1 MTEAFARDRTS
12 GSGGVGRGFL
22 DALERWAAVDRS
34 ADAPTMRGALL
45 AWLRAAQAAQ
55 PSMALVHQFAAR
67 ALAVAD
73 AAVQRG
79 DRAAD
84 LRAHLAAS
92 CAAERRDLEQAVA
105 DAANIAAQLLTTS
118 EPDGPTIA
126 TLSAS
131 DGVLAALQAL
141 AKAGRR
147 PRVLVA
153 ESRPQLEGRGTARA
167 LAAAGMETWVVADAA
182 LPLLI
187 SQAGA
192 VWLGADAVTEQGV
205 INKIGS
211 YTAALAAREHG
222 VPVWSIAVRRKLVP
236 GGTAALG
243 IVEMP
248 AEEIWADPPKGV
260 RPRNVYFE
268 TVPATL
274 LRGVVV
280 EDGVLGATECAVA
293 ARDRE
298 LPPEL
303 SAAIQA

>member
-1 MTEAFARDRTS
+1 VRVSDAFARERSRGSS
-12 GSGGVGRGFL
+12 GVARGFL
-22 DALERWAAVDRS
+22 DALERWVATDRS
-34 ADAPTMRGALL
+34 ADARALRSSLL
-45 AWLRAAQAAQ
+45 AWLREAQAAQ

-73 AAVQRG
+73 TAVERG

-92 CAAERRDLEQAVA
+92 SAAERRDLEQAVA
-105 DAANIAAQLLTTS
+105 DAAGVAVQLITAS
-118 EPDGPTIA
+118 DAWIA

-131 DGVLAALQAL
+131 EAVTAALLAL
-141 AKAGRR
+141 AKAGRK
-147 PRVLVA
+147 PRVIVA
-153 ESRPQLEGRGTARA
+153 ESRPRLEGRDTARA
-167 LAAAGMETWVVADAA
+167 LAAAGLETWLVADAA

-187 SQAGA
+187 SQASA

-205 INKIGS
+205 INKVGS

-222 VPVWSIAVRRKLVP
+222 VPVWAIAVRRKLLP

-248 AEEIWADPPKGV
+248 PAELWEDAPRGV

-268 TVPATL
+268 MVPAPL

-280 EDGVLGATECAVA
+280 EDGVLGASECAVA

-298 LPPEL
+298 LPAEL
-303 SAAIQA
+303 AAAPRS

>member
-1 MTEAFARDRTS
+1 MSEAFARDRRS
-12 GSGGVGRGFL
+12 GSGGVGRGL
-22 DALERWAAVDRS
+22 LEALERWAAVDRS
-34 ADAPTMRGALL
+34 SDAPALRAALL
-45 AWLRAAQAAQ
+45 AWLRTAQASQ

-73 AAVQRG
+73 TAVQRG

-105 DAANIAAQLLTTS
+105 DAASVAAQLISTS
-118 EPDGPTIA
+118 EPWIA
-126 TLSAS
+126 TLSSS
-131 DGVLAALQAL
+131 DGVLASLLAF
-141 AKAGRR
+141 AKAGHR

-153 ESRPQLEGRGTARA
+153 ESRPRLEGRDTARA
-167 LAAAGMETWVVADAA
+167 LAAAGIETWIVADAA

-187 SQAGA
+187 SQASA
-192 VWLGADAVTEQGV
+192 LWLGADAVTEQGV

-222 VPVWSIAVRRKLVP
+222 VPVWAIAVRRKLLP

-248 AEEIWADPPKGV
+248 PAEIWENAPEGV

-268 TVPATL
+268 MVPAAL

-293 ARDRE
+293 ARDRALPEE
-298 LPPEL
+298 L
-303 SAAIQA
+303 AAAFRA

>member
-1 MTEAFARDRTS
+1 
-12 GSGGVGRGFL
+12 
-22 DALERWAAVDRS
+22 
-34 ADAPTMRGALL
+34 
-45 AWLRAAQAAQ
+45 
-55 PSMALVHQFAAR
+55 MALVHQFAAR
-67 ALAVAD
+67 ALAIAD
-73 AAVQRG
+73 TSAARG

-92 CAAERRDLEQAVA
+92 CAAERDDLEKAVA
-105 DAANIAAQLLTTS
+105 GAADIAAQLVS
-118 EPDGPTIA
+118 AKEPWIA

-131 DGVLAALQAL
+131 DGVLAALRAL
-141 AKAGRR
+141 KLQGRA

-153 ESRPQLEGRGTARA
+153 ESRPKLEGRDTARS
-167 LAAAGMETWVVADAA
+167 LAELGIESWLVADAA

-187 SQAGA
+187 SQARA

-205 INKIGS
+205 LNKIGS

-222 VPVWSIAVRRKLVP
+222 VPVWAIAVRRKLIP
-236 GGTAALG
+236 GGTGALAIAELPAAELW
-243 IVEMP
+243 EDAP
-248 AEEIWADPPKGV
+248 RGV

-268 TVPATL
+268 LVPASL

-293 ARDRE
+293 ARDRA

-303 SAAIQA
+303 AAPPSA

>member
-1 MTEAFARDRTS
+1 VTEAFARDRTS

-22 DALERWAAVDRS
+22 DALERWAAMDRS
-34 ADAPTMRGALL
+34 ADAPALRGALL
-45 AWLRAAQAAQ
+45 AWLRGAQAAQ

-73 AAVQRG
+73 TAVQRG
-79 DRAAD
+79 DRASD

-105 DAANIAAQLLTTS
+105 DAAGLAAQLVTAS
-118 EPDGPTIA
+118 EPWIA

-131 DGVLAALQAL
+131 HAVLAALRAL
-141 AKAGRR
+141 ERAGRK

-153 ESRPQLEGRGTARA
+153 EARPRLEGRDTARA
-167 LAAAGMETWVVADAA
+167 LAAAGIETWLVADAA

-187 SQAGA
+187 SQVGA
-192 VWLGADAVTEQGV
+192 VWLGADAVTERGV

-222 VPVWSIAVRRKLVP
+222 VPVWAIGVRRKLMP
-236 GGTAALG
+236 GGTPALG

-248 AEEIWADPPKGV
+248 PAEIWEDAPAGV

-268 TVPATL
+268 MVPAPL

-293 ARDRE
+293 ARDRALPAE
-298 LPPEL
+298 L
-303 SAAIQA
+303 AAPLGA